1 MAAGERLELRH
12 SCLLVGAAPLLRL
25 RAQGRQLEP
34 LRLERHALALG
45 LPAHLGELC
54 HAVQQARPKACEYG
68 E

>member
-1 MAAGERLELRH
+1 MLGK
-12 SCLLVGAAPLLRL
+12 CLLVGAASLLRL

-54 HAVQQARPKACEYG
+54 HAVQRIQARPKACEYDA
-68 E
+68 